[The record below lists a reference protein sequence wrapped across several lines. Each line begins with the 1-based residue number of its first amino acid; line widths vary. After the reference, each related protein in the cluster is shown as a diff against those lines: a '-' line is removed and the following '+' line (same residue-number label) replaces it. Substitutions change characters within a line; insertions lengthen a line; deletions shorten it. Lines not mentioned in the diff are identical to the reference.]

1 MSTTT
6 QTTPTLA
13 APAATVARGRRRDV
27 PEPIPTSRIAA
38 VELRKMFD
46 TRAGFWLMASIV
58 ILSVI
63 ATTATII
70 FAPDDELTYEAFA
83 AAVGF
88 PMAVVLPIIAVLS
101 VTSEWSQRSALTTFT
116 LVPSRGR
123 VIAVKA
129 FLAVAIGVVS
139 MLVAAAVGAV
149 GNVIGS
155 NLAGV
160 DVTWNVSMADFSL
173 IVLAN
178 VLGMLAGFMLGV
190 VFRSSPAAIVGYFVF
205 SFVLTGVAEALSAV
219 NEWFADNAPWLD
231 FNTATGRLFDG
242 ADGLTAEAWAQVGV
256 TTLAWVALP
265 LFVGM
270 RFLLRS
276 EIK

>member
-6 QTTPTLA
+6 LTAPTG
-13 APAATVARGRRRDV
+13 TVVTRTRDRDV
-27 PEPIPTSRIAA
+27 PGPIPTSRLVG

-46 TRAGFWLMASIV
+46 TRSGFWLMMSIG
-58 ILSVI
+58 ILAVI

-70 FAPDDELTYEAFA
+70 FAPEDELTYEAFA
-83 AAVGF
+83 AAIGF
-88 PMAVVLPIIAVLS
+88 PMAVVLPMIAILS

-129 FLAVAIGVVS
+129 FCFVAVGVVS
-139 MLVAAAVGAV
+139 MLVAAAVGAL
-149 GNVIGS
+149 GNVIGT
-155 NLAGV
+155 AIVGV
-160 DVTWNVSMADFSL
+160 DTSWNLPLVDFGL
-173 IVLAN
+173 IILAN

-190 VFRSSPAAIVGYFVF
+190 VFRNSPGAIVGYFVF
-205 SFVLTGVAEALSAV
+205 SFVLTGIAAALSAAT
-219 NEWFADNAPWLD
+219 EWFADNGAWLD
-231 FNTATGRLFDG
+231 FNTATGRLFEG
-242 ADGLTAEAWAQVGV
+242 ADDMTAQAWAQAGV
-256 TTLAWVALP
+256 TTLFWVAIP
-265 LFVGM
+265 LAIGM

>member
-6 QTTPTLA
+6 QTSPTLA
-13 APAATVARGRRRDV
+13 VPTAGVARRTRDV
-27 PEPIPTSRIAA
+27 PDPIPTRRIAA

-46 TRAGFWLMASIV
+46 TRAGFWLMASVV
-58 ILSVI
+58 ILSAI

-88 PMAVVLPIIAVLS
+88 PMAVVLPMVAVLS

-116 LVPSRGR
+116 LVPSRKR
-123 VIAVKA
+123 VIGVKFA
-129 FLAVAIGVVS
+129 LTVAIGVVS
-139 MLVAAAVGAV
+139 MLVAAAVGAL
-149 GNVIGS
+149 GNIIGS
-155 NLAGV
+155 NIAGV
-160 DVTWNVSMADFSL
+160 DVSWNVTIADFSL
-173 IVLAN
+173 IILAN
-178 VLGMLAGFMLGV
+178 VLGMIAGFMLGV
-190 VFRSSPAAIVGYFVF
+190 LFRNSPGAIVGYFVF
-205 SFVLTGVAEALSAV
+205 SFVLTGVAEALKAAS
-219 NEWFADNAPWLD
+219 EWFNNNAGWVD

-242 ADGLTAEAWAQVGV
+242 ADGITGEVWAQVGV
-256 TTLAWVALP
+256 TTLAWVLIP
-265 LFVGM
+265 LAIGM

>member
-6 QTTPTLA
+6 LTAPTA
-13 APAATVARGRRRDV
+13 AVARPARDV
-27 PEPIPTSRIAA
+27 PAPIPTRRLAE

-46 TRAGFWLMASIV
+46 TRAGFWLMASVV

-70 FAPDDELTYEAFA
+70 FAPDDELGYEAFA
-83 AAVGF
+83 ASVGF
-88 PMAVVLPIIAVLS
+88 PMAVVLPMIAILS

-116 LVPSRGR
+116 LVPSRKR

-129 FLAVAIGVVS
+129 ALAVTIGVVS
-139 MLVAAAVGAV
+139 MLVAAAVGAL
-149 GNVIGS
+149 GNVVGS
-155 NLAGV
+155 QLAGV
-160 DVTWNVSMADFSL
+160 PTTWDVSVADLAL
-173 IVLAN
+173 IILAN
-178 VLGMLAGFMLGV
+178 VLGMLVGFTLGV

-219 NEWFADNAPWLD
+219 NEWFADNVSWLD
-231 FNTATGRLFDG
+231 FNTATGRLFEG
-242 ADGLTAEAWAQVGV
+242 ADGLTGEVWAQVAL
-256 TTLAWVALP
+256 TTTAWVLIP
-265 LFVGM
+265 LAIGM

>member
-6 QTTPTLA
+6 LTAPTS
-13 APAATVARGRRRDV
+13 TMTRARERAV
-27 PEPIPTSRIAA
+27 PDPIPTSRIIS

-83 AAVGF
+83 ASVGF
-88 PMAVVLPIIAVLS
+88 PMAVVLPMIAVLS

-139 MLVAAAVGAV
+139 MLLAAAIGAL

-155 NLAGV
+155 NIAGV
-160 DVTWNVSMADFSL
+160 DTSWDMSFVDFSL
-173 IVLAN
+173 IILAN
-178 VLGMLAGFMLGV
+178 VLGMLVGFMLGV
-190 VFRSSPAAIVGYFVF
+190 VFRNSPGAIVGYFVF
-205 SFVLTGVAEALSAV
+205 SFVLTGIAAALSAAS
-219 NEWFADNAPWLD
+219 EWFDKNAAWLD

-242 ADGLTAEAWAQVGV
+242 ADGLTAEAWAQVGL
-256 TTLAWVALP
+256 TTFVWVAIP
-265 LFVGM
+265 LAIGM